1 MGRWQMIVALGLLP
15 GQAWADCVYT
25 GAKRAYLECI
35 YASAVD
41 AAAEAASA
49 VAGLVGL
56 ESWSVGVDGSLG
68 MLSSDL
74 STLSGRV
81 DGVDTTLGMLSSDLG
96 ALSSRADGVDAAL
109 ALLGPEVTG
118 LGGRLDAA
126 ELAIAAVTGDLSAL
140 SSTVATISGSLAVYD
155 AADVVFDTRLD
166 GLDTSVSGLSSS
178 LSVVSADV
186 AALEAAQGDLDGD
199 VGALTTAVGALQTSL
214 ATQTTR
220 VNQLYALEHMRSIL
234 PKAAATGHC
243 PTGTAIHVPLGWA
256 GRTGNEIC
264 AADSRGLTHC
274 ASVQYVYITN
284 GNSSG
289 SYDVNNLACSQSVV
303 APWPWGYST
312 GTPNSL
318 DAEWGHGDTYVVCCN

>member
-56 ESWSVGVDGSLG
+56 QTWSVGVDGSLG
-68 MLSSDL
+68 MLSSEV
-74 STLSGRV
+74 G
-81 DGVDTTLGMLSSDLG
+81 DLG
-96 ALSSRADGVDAAL
+96 ARADGVDAAL

-118 LGGRLDAA
+118 LGGRLDVA
-126 ELAIAAVTGDLSAL
+126 ELAIATVTGDLSAL
-140 SSTVATISGSLAVYD
+140 SSTVAVISGNFTTYD
-155 AADVVFDTRLD
+155 SANVVFNTRLD

-178 LSVVSADV
+178 LAAVSADV

-199 VGALTTAVGALQTSL
+199 VGALTTAVGALQTSV

-220 VNQLYALEHMRSIL
+220 INQLYALEHMRTIL

-243 PTGTAIHVPLGWA
+243 PSGTAIHVPLGWV

-264 AADSRGLTHC
+264 AADSRGLTNC

-289 SYDVNNLACSQSVV
+289 SYDVNNLACNQSVV

-312 GTPNSL
+312 GSPNTL